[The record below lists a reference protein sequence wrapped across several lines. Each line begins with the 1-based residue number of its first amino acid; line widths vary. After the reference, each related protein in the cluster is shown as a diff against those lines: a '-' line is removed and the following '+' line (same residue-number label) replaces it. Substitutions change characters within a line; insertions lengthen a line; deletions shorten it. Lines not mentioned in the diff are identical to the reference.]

1 MVRDPARLPI
11 EAHRNLQVVAADVMA
26 PASILDAVTGRD
38 AVVSAIGKAAC
49 SFPGPIWPT

>member
-1 MVRDPARLPI
+1 VVRDPARLPI